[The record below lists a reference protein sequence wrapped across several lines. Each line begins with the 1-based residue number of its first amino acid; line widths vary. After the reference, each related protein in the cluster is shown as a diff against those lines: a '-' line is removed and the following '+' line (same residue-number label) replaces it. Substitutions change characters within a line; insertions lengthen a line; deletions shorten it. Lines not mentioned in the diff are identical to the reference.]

1 VAAVERAISAAGHV
15 IVDMAD
21 FPAADQPAAQ
31 VCAERVQG
39 CDVYVGV
46 LGTRYGSLVRDR
58 PEVSYTELEFDI
70 ATKAGLDRLV
80 FLLDTSAEDVGIPV
94 SALIDREFGVRQ
106 DGFRRRVQDSG
117 LVTQPFADPAAL
129 GQLVERSL
137 RELAEKRRHVGS
149 ASPRGQVPVVVGEIP
164 QEPLGFQPRADLLAA
179 LDAPGPGTRVSV
191 VHAVTGMRGV
201 GKTHLAAAYAR
212 ARLAEGWRLVAWINA
227 EDLGGMVAGLT
238 AIATQL
244 GLGTA
249 NVDAEAAGR
258 AVRHRLEIDGD
269 RCLVVFDNATDPEAL
284 QPFMPAAGAARVIIT
299 SNQQSMANL
308 GAGVPVEVFSE
319 QEALTFLAARTGN
332 PDAAGAAGL
341 AEELGYLPLALAQ
354 AAAVIASQHL
364 AYGTY
369 LARLH
374 SIPVGDLLPPVTAG
388 QYPRGAAAAILL
400 SLGSVRTGDSA
411 EVCSALMDLLAVLS
425 PAGVP
430 RLLLQAAVGR
440 GLSGNAGESGALAAE
455 AVADRALAQLAG
467 ASLLVFSVDGASVSA
482 HRLVMR
488 VIRDQLAKAG
498 TLAAECE
505 SAAQLLMAQAE
516 TLDRTW
522 YEDRPAVRNLVE
534 QITALHESTARCP
547 EDSGLI
553 RQMIRLR
560 AWAVLFL
567 NHLGDST
574 VQSISIGEP
583 LLADQER
590 VLGADHPDTLN
601 SRNHLARAFQSAGR
615 LDEAIPLHE
624 RTLADRERVL
634 GDTHPDTLNSRN
646 NLARAYWGAGR
657 LDEAIPLYERTLA
670 DYERILGDRHPETLA
685 SRNNVARAWMAAGR
699 LDEAISLFE
708 RTLADCEQVLGNRHP
723 LTLALRNNL
732 ARAWMAAGRLD
743 EAISLFERTL
753 ADRERVLG
761 DTHPYTLASRND
773 LAAAYQSAGRLDEA
787 ISLLERTLADRE
799 RVLGDTHP
807 DTLASRNDLASAHQA
822 AGRSEEERSER

>member
-1 VAAVERAISAAGHV
+1 
-15 IVDMAD
+15 
-21 FPAADQPAAQ
+21 
-31 VCAERVQG
+31 
-39 CDVYVGV
+39 
-46 LGTRYGSLVRDR
+46 
-58 PEVSYTELEFDI
+58 
-70 ATKAGLDRLV
+70 
-80 FLLDTSAEDVGIPV
+80 
-94 SALIDREFGVRQ
+94 
-106 DGFRRRVQDSG
+106 
-117 LVTQPFADPAAL
+117 
-129 GQLVERSL
+129 
-137 RELAEKRRHVGS
+137 
-149 ASPRGQVPVVVGEIP
+149 
-164 QEPLGFQPRADLLAA
+164 
-179 LDAPGPGTRVSV
+179 
-191 VHAVTGMRGV
+191 
-201 GKTHLAAAYAR
+201 
-212 ARLAEGWRLVAWINA
+212 
-227 EDLGGMVAGLT
+227 MVAGLT
-238 AIATQL
+238 AIATEL
-244 GLGTA
+244 GLGAA

-308 GAGVPVEVFSE
+308 GGGVPVEVFSE

-354 AAAVIASQHL
+354 AAAVIAGQHL

-411 EVCSALMDLLAVLS
+411 GVCSALMDLLAVLS

-430 RLLLQAAVGR
+430 RLLLQTAGSR

-455 AVADRALAQLAG
+455 AVVDRALAQLAG
-467 ASLLVFSVDGASVSA
+467 ASLLMFSVDGASVSA

-498 TLAAECE
+498 TLAAACE

-522 YEDRPAVRNLVE
+522 HQDRSAVRNLVE
-534 QITALHESTARCP
+534 QITALYESTARCP

-553 RQMIRLR
+553 RRMIRLR

-567 NHLGDST
+567 DHLGDSPT
-574 VQSISIGEP
+574 QSISIGEP

-590 VLGADHPDTLN
+590 VLGADHPDTLD

-615 LDEAIPLHE
+615 LDEAIPLHERTLADRERVLGDTHPDALDSRNNLAYAYRRAGRLDEAIPLVE

-657 LDEAIPLYERTLA
+657 LDEAIPLNERTLA
-670 DYERILGDRHPETLA
+670 DYERILGGRHPETLA
-685 SRNNVARAWMAAGR
+685 SRNNVARVWMAAGR

-708 RTLADCEQVLGNRHP
+708 RTLADSEQVLGDRHP
-723 LTLALRNNL
+723 LSLALRNNL
-732 ARAWMAAGRLD
+732 ALAWMAAGRLD
-743 EAISLFERTL
+743 EAISLLERTL

-822 AGRSEEERSER
+822 AGRSDEERFER